1 MNTFGEDLLQ
11 SLNEALVHAKGEGP
25 AVLHAP
31 TAPMNDTVLTIDDG
45 GVCVITLNRPAR
57 LNAINPALLDGLNTA
72 LARADSD
79 ERIGAIVLTGA
90 GRAFCAGDDLVEQ
103 RSMRTADEAA
113 IAGFVDAIQQVTR
126 HIMFGD
132 TPVVAA
138 VRGWAVGGAFSWPV
152 NCDFSVWSDD
162 ARGFFPEL
170 RIGLYPSGAVTFL
183 LPLQV
188 GAARAR
194 EMLYTSRKYT
204 AHELLACGLASAVV
218 PGDRLLGAA
227 VERAQALAALPAQAR
242 RALKRGLVEPHRA
255 AIEAALDAE
264 AAAVAATMRD
274 PDTYARI
281 ERESE
286 RGRSRTS
293 GSPRAGAR
301 SS

>member
-1 MNTFGEDLLQ
+1 M
-11 SLNEALVHAKGEGP
+11 S
-25 AVLHAP
+25 
-31 TAPMNDTVLTIDDG
+31 DTVLTIDDG

-57 LNAINPALLDGLNTA
+57 LNAINPALLEGLNAA
-72 LARADSD
+72 LARADAD

-103 RSMRTADEAA
+103 QSMRDADEAA
-113 IAGFVDAIQQVTR
+113 IAGFVDDIQQVTR

-152 NCDFSVWSDD
+152 NCDFSVWSED

-170 RIGLYPSGAVTFL
+170 TIGLYPSGAVTFL

-188 GAARAR
+188 GPARAR

-204 AHELLACGLASAVV
+204 AAELLAYGLASEVV
-218 PGDRLLGAA
+218 PGDRLLDAA
-227 VERAQALAALPAQAR
+227 VARAQALAALPPQAR
-242 RALKRGLVEPHRA
+242 RALKRGLVEPHHA
-255 AIEAALDAE
+255 AIEAALEAE
-264 AAAVAATMRD
+264 ATAVISAMRD

-286 RGRSRTS
+286 RGRSRPSATAPE
-293 GSPRAGAR
+293 GVR
-301 SS
+301 ST

>member
-1 MNTFGEDLLQ
+1 MN
-11 SLNEALVHAKGEGP
+11 GP
-25 AVLHAP
+25 
-31 TAPMNDTVLTIDDG
+31 VLTIDDG

-57 LNAINPALLDGLNTA
+57 LNAINPALLDRLNAA
-72 LARADSD
+72 LARAGAD

-103 RSMRTADEAA
+103 QSMRDADEAT
-113 IAGFVDAIQQVTR
+113 IAGFVDDIQQVTR
-126 HIMFGD
+126 HLMFGD

-152 NCDFSVWSDD
+152 NCDFSVWSND
-162 ARGFFPEL
+162 ARAFFPEL
-170 RIGLYPSGAVTFL
+170 KIGLYPSGAVTFL

-188 GAARAR
+188 GPACAR

-204 AHELLACGLASAVV
+204 AAELLACGLASEVV
-218 PGDRLLGAA
+218 PGDRLLDTAIA
-227 VERAQALAALPAQAR
+227 RAQALAASPPQAR

-255 AIEAALDAE
+255 AIEAALEAE
-264 AAAVAATMRD
+264 AAAVIATMRN
-274 PDTYARI
+274 PGTYARI

-293 GSPRAGAR
+293 GSAPEGVR
-301 SS
+301 ST

>member
-1 MNTFGEDLLQ
+1 MTE
-11 SLNEALVHAKGEGP
+11 P
-25 AVLHAP
+25 
-31 TAPMNDTVLTIDDG
+31 VLTIDDG

-57 LNAINPALLDGLNTA
+57 LNAINPALLDGLNAA
-72 LARADSD
+72 LARANADD
-79 ERIGAIVLTGA
+79 RIGAIVLTGA
-90 GRAFCAGDDLVEQ
+90 GRAFCAGDDLVDQ
-103 RSMRTADEAA
+103 RAMRDADEAA

-126 HIMFGD
+126 HIVFGD

-170 RIGLYPSGAVTFL
+170 KIGLYPSGAVTFL

-188 GAARAR
+188 GPALAR
-194 EMLYTSRKYT
+194 EMLYTSRKYS
-204 AHELLACGLASAVV
+204 AAELLACGLASEVV
-218 PGDRLLGAA
+218 PGDRLLDAA
-227 VERAQALAALPAQAR
+227 IARGQALAALPAPAR

-264 AAAVAATMRD
+264 AAAVVATMRD

-286 RGRSRTS
+286 RGRSRDS
-293 GSPRAGAR
+293 GSPREGLR
-301 SS
+301 ST

>member
-1 MNTFGEDLLQ
+1 MSE
-11 SLNEALVHAKGEGP
+11 P
-25 AVLHAP
+25 VLS
-31 TAPMNDTVLTIDDG
+31 IDDG

-57 LNAINPALLDGLNTA
+57 LNAINPALLDGLNTT
-72 LARADSD
+72 LARADAD

-103 RSMRTADEAA
+103 RSMLDADEATL
-113 IAGFVDAIQQVTR
+113 AGFVDAIQQVTR

-170 RIGLYPSGAVTFL
+170 RIGLYPSGAVTCL

-188 GAARAR
+188 GPAVAR

-204 AHELLACGLASAVV
+204 AAELLDCGLASEVV
-218 PGDRLLGAA
+218 PGDRLLDAA
-227 VERAQALAALPAQAR
+227 IARAQALVALPAPAR
-242 RALKRGLVEPHRA
+242 RALKRGLVDPHRA

-264 AAAVAATMRD
+264 AAAVVATMRD
-274 PDTYARI
+274 PETYARI

-286 RGRSRTS
+286 RGRSEPRRRHS
-293 GSPRAGAR
+293 ASPGTA
-301 SS
+301 

>member
-1 MNTFGEDLLQ
+1 MSE
-11 SLNEALVHAKGEGP
+11 P
-25 AVLHAP
+25 VLS
-31 TAPMNDTVLTIDDG
+31 IDDG
-45 GVCVITLNRPAR
+45 GVCVVTLNRPAR
-57 LNAINPALLDGLNTA
+57 LNAINPDLLDGLNTA

-90 GRAFCAGDDLVEQ
+90 GSAFCAGDDLVEQ
-103 RSMRTADEAA
+103 RSMRDANEATV
-113 IAGFVDAIQQVTR
+113 AGFVDAIQQVTR

-152 NCDFSVWSDD
+152 NCDCSVWSED

-170 RIGLYPSGAVTFL
+170 KIGLYPSGAITFL

-188 GAARAR
+188 GPARAR
-194 EMLYTSRKYT
+194 EMLYTSRKYN
-204 AHELLACGLASAVV
+204 APELLECGLANEVV
-218 PGDRLLGAA
+218 PGDRLIDAA
-227 VERAQALAALPAQAR
+227 IARATALAALPPQAR

-255 AIEAALDAE
+255 AIEAALEAE
-264 AAAVAATMRD
+264 AEAVIAAMLD

-293 GSPRAGAR
+293 GISQEGER
-301 SS
+301 ST

>member
-1 MNTFGEDLLQ
+1 MSE
-11 SLNEALVHAKGEGP
+11 P
-25 AVLHAP
+25 VLS
-31 TAPMNDTVLTIDDG
+31 IDDG

-103 RSMRTADEAA
+103 RSMRDADGAS
-113 IAGFVDAIQQVTR
+113 IAGFVDAIQEVTR
-126 HIMFGD
+126 RIMFGD
-132 TPVVAA
+132 TPVVTA

-170 RIGLYPSGAVTFL
+170 KIGLYPSGAITFL

-188 GAARAR
+188 GPARAR

-204 AHELLACGLASAVV
+204 ADELLACGLASEVV
-218 PGDRLLGAA
+218 QGDRLLDTA
-227 VERAQALAALPAQAR
+227 VARAQALAALPPQAR

-255 AIEAALDAE
+255 AIEAALDYEAE
-264 AAAVAATMRD
+264 AVIATMRD

-286 RGRSRTS
+286 RGRSRSS
-293 GSPRAGAR
+293 GSPREGVR
-301 SS
+301 ST

>member
-1 MNTFGEDLLQ
+1 
-11 SLNEALVHAKGEGP
+11 
-25 AVLHAP
+25 
-31 TAPMNDTVLTIDDG
+31 MNDTVLTIDGG

-57 LNAINPALLDGLNTA
+57 LNAINPALLSGLNTA
-72 LARADSD
+72 LVRADSD

-103 RSMRTADEAA
+103 QSMRTADEAA

-126 HIMFGD
+126 HIMFGG

-138 VRGWAVGGAFSWPV
+138 VRGWAVGGAFSWPI

-162 ARGFFPEL
+162 ARGFFPEM

-188 GAARAR
+188 GPAIAR
-194 EMLYTSRKYT
+194 EMLYTSRKYG
-204 AHELLACGLASAVV
+204 AVELLDCGLANEVV
-218 PGDRLLGAA
+218 PGDKLLDAA
-227 VERAQALAALPAQAR
+227 IARAQALSALPAPAR
-242 RALKRGLVEPHRA
+242 RALKRGLVDPHRT
-255 AIEAALDAE
+255 AIEAALEAE
-264 AAAVAATMRD
+264 TAAVVATMRD

-286 RGRSRTS
+286 RGRSKSRE
-293 GSPRAGAR
+293 RALGPAGPA
-301 SS
+301 

>member
-1 MNTFGEDLLQ
+1 MNE
-11 SLNEALVHAKGEGP
+11 
-25 AVLHAP
+25 
-31 TAPMNDTVLTIDDG
+31 TVLSIDDG

-57 LNAINPALLDGLNTA
+57 LNAISPALLEGLNIA
-72 LARADSD
+72 LERANAD
-79 ERIGAIVLTGA
+79 ERIGAIVLAGA

-103 RSMRTADEAA
+103 RSMLDADEATVT
-113 IAGFVDAIQQVTR
+113 GFVDAIQQVTR
-126 HIMFGD
+126 HLVFGD

-170 RIGLYPSGAVTFL
+170 KIGLYPSGAVTFL

-188 GAARAR
+188 GPALAR

-204 AHELLACGLASAVV
+204 AAELLDCGLASEVV
-218 PGDRLLGAA
+218 PGDRLLDTAIA
-227 VERAQALAALPAQAR
+227 RAQALAALSAPAR
-242 RALKRGLVEPHRA
+242 RALKRGLVDPHRT
-255 AIEAALDAE
+255 AIEAALEAE
-264 AAAVAATMRD
+264 AAAVVATMRD

-286 RGRSRTS
+286 RGRSQ
-293 GSPRAGAR
+293 SP
-301 SS
+301 

>member
-1 MNTFGEDLLQ
+1 MTE
-11 SLNEALVHAKGEGP
+11 P
-25 AVLHAP
+25 
-31 TAPMNDTVLTIDDG
+31 VLTIDDG

-57 LNAINPALLDGLNTA
+57 LNAINPALLDGLNAA
-72 LARADSD
+72 LSRANTD

-90 GRAFCAGDDLVEQ
+90 GRAFCAGDDLVDQ
-103 RSMRTADEAA
+103 RAMLDADEAA

-126 HIMFGD
+126 HIVFSD

-170 RIGLYPSGAVTFL
+170 KIGLYPSGAVTFL
-183 LPLQV
+183 LPFQV
-188 GAARAR
+188 GPALAR
-194 EMLYTSRKYT
+194 EMLYTSRKYS
-204 AHELLACGLASAVV
+204 AAELLACGLASEVV
-218 PGDRLLGAA
+218 PGDRLLDAA
-227 VERAQALAALPAQAR
+227 IARAQAVAALPAPAR
-242 RALKRGLVEPHRA
+242 RTLKRGLVEPHRA

-264 AAAVAATMRD
+264 AAAVVATMRD

-286 RGRSRTS
+286 RGRSRDS
-293 GSPRAGAR
+293 GSPREGLR
-301 SS
+301 ST